1 MKVKALRNKYTKE
14 FIHIEG
20 MGDEPQVFTSE
31 LPKLQPETATI
42 ELMQKF
48 YEEED
53 YFEDLEVRWE
63 KMELVEFDLIE
74 FGEIGADIRNKLTP
88 SYNLVALVELFLK
101 EEDSDK
107 KSKLKKLIKKEIIQS
122 KESVK
127 YIANLL

>member
-1 MKVKALRNKYTKE
+1 MKVKALRNKYTNE
-14 FIHIEG
+14 FIHIEAL
-20 MGDEPQVFTSE
+20 GDEPQVFTSE

-88 SYNLVALVELFLK
+88 YYNLVALVELF
-101 EEDSDK
+101 
-107 KSKLKKLIKKEIIQS
+107 
-122 KESVK
+122 
-127 YIANLL
+127 